1 MTQVTQSLLSR
12 ILGRRGYSTPQ
23 AACAFLDPDA
33 YTPAPASELPGMAE
47 AVDRLCKSIA
57 RDERV
62 HVWGD
67 FGADGQTAASVL
79 VLGLRALEAQVDY
92 TIPDRTCGRRGLNQA
107 GIARA
112 AEAGARVLLTCDC
125 GVSDFDEIA
134 WARRLGLD
142 VIVIDH
148 HDFARLE
155 GDSANEPA
163 FRFPDAVAVVNPKR
177 LPPGHALADLPG
189 VGVAYKLIEALAA
202 ALPGSDRCAPESLLD
217 LVALGIVADVA
228 CLRADTRYLLQ
239 IGLRR
244 LRANPRPGV
253 RALLRAAGIEPANL
267 EAEDIGY
274 QLGPRLNAVGRLAQA
289 EICVELLTT
298 SDPARAQAL
307 AKRIEALNEQ
317 RKAVQRQV
325 EQSAFDQI
333 AKDPSLAGRPVI
345 VLASPD
351 WDASI
356 IGVVAS
362 TVSNRHN
369 RPAILISA
377 RPGEIGRGSARS
389 ADGFDIHAAIQAQG
403 ELVVTCGG
411 HPQAAGFA
419 IRGECVDA
427 FRDGVNVYA
436 ARHAPAG
443 DRDTPD
449 DPDAV
454 VAWRE
459 VDLAMCEQ
467 LEQLAPFGCGN
478 PRPVLKS
485 EQVRVARVEPVGKD
499 GGHLALHL
507 ADDAGN
513 VARAVWWRRAQSES
527 IARRMPGAL
536 CDVWFTLHRRAY
548 RGRVTVQIDVVRV
561 EPAGT
566 G

>member
-1 MTQVTQSLLSR
+1 MTQSLLAR

-23 AACAFLDPDA
+23 AARGFLDPGA
-33 YTPAPASELPGMAE
+33 YTPAPACALPGMAE
-47 AVDRLCKSIA
+47 AVARLRYAIA
-57 RDERV
+57 RGERV

-67 FGADGQTAASVL
+67 FDADGQTAASVL
-79 VLGLRALEAQVDY
+79 VLGLRALGADVHY
-92 TIPDRTCGRRGLNQA
+92 TIPDRACGRRGLNQA
-107 GIARA
+107 GITRA

-134 WARRLGLD
+134 LARRLGLD
-142 VIVIDH
+142 VIVTDH

-155 GDSANEPA
+155 DDSADEPA

-189 VGVAYKLIEALAA
+189 VGVAYKLIEGLSAA
-202 ALPGSDRCAPESLLD
+202 WRGPNSYDPRSLLD

-244 LRANPRPGV
+244 LRADPRPGV

-274 QLGPRLNAVGRLAQA
+274 QLGPRLNAAGRLAQA

-298 SDPARAQAL
+298 SDPARAQEL
-307 AKRIEALNEQ
+307 ADRIEALNEQ
-317 RKAVQRQV
+317 RKALQRQV
-325 EQSAFDQI
+325 EQSAFEQI
-333 AKDPSLAGRPVI
+333 AHDPNLANRPVI

-351 WDASI
+351 WDPSI
-356 IGVVAS
+356 IGVVAA

-389 ADGFDIHAAIQAQG
+389 ANGFDIHAAIQAQG
-403 ELVVTCGG
+403 ELVVICGG

-427 FRDGVNVYA
+427 FRDGVNAYA
-436 ARHAPAG
+436 TRLAPAE
-443 DRDTPD
+443 DPDSPD

-499 GGHLALHL
+499 SGHLALHL

-513 VARAVWWRRAQSES
+513 VARALWWRRAQSES
-527 IARRMPGAL
+527 IARPATGAL
-536 CDVWFTLHRRAY
+536 CDVWFTLHRRVY
-548 RGRVTVQIDVVRV
+548 RGRVTAQIDVVRV
-561 EPAGT
+561 EPAGA